1 MKNKL
6 RSFMVL
12 AALAVCFGT
21 FSVTAYAQSNEP
33 QTEPA
38 PVEET
43 TEPEETAEPNPFTPN
58 GTGTVLDNA
67 TSEDEKEFYTI
78 VTEDENVFYL
88 VIDKPIRKTSTSS
101 MRSRSPTC
109 WPLPSRTRKK
119 PLSRWNRSRN
129 PHRHRSRRS
138 LPRE

>member
-88 VIDKPIRKTSTSS
+88 VIDKQRDTENVYFLNAVTESDLMALAEQDAEESTE
-101 MRSRSPTC
+101 PVEPEC
-109 WPLPSRTRKK
+109 
-119 PLSRWNRSRN
+119 
-129 PHRHRSRRS
+129 H
-138 LPRE
+138 

>member
-1 MKNKL
+1 MMKNKL

-43 TEPEETAEPNPFTPN
+43 TEPEPST
-58 GTGTVLDNA
+58 D
-67 TSEDEKEFYTI
+67 DEA
-78 VTEDENVFYL
+78 
-88 VIDKPIRKTSTSS
+88 
-101 MRSRSPTC
+101 
-109 WPLPSRTRKK
+109 
-119 PLSRWNRSRN
+119 
-129 PHRHRSRRS
+129 
-138 LPRE
+138 

>member
-1 MKNKL
+1 
-6 RSFMVL
+6 MVL

-78 VTEDENVFYL
+78 VTENENVFYTL
-88 VIDKPIRKTSTSS
+88 
-101 MRSRSPTC
+101 
-109 WPLPSRTRKK
+109 
-119 PLSRWNRSRN
+119 
-129 PHRHRSRRS
+129 
-138 LPRE
+138 

>member
-88 VIDKPIRKTSTSS
+88 VRPSLYIRIWHGCDW
-101 MRSRSPTC
+101 RSDCNSYFADGVYVGLFDIC
-109 WPLPSRTRKK
+109 FSEKK
-119 PLSRWNRSRN
+119 RLYF
-129 PHRHRSRRS
+129 
-138 LPRE
+138 

>member
-78 VTEDENVFYL
+78 D
-88 VIDKPIRKTSTSS
+88 RKSVV
-101 MRSRSPTC
+101 
-109 WPLPSRTRKK
+109 
-119 PLSRWNRSRN
+119 
-129 PHRHRSRRS
+129 
-138 LPRE
+138 